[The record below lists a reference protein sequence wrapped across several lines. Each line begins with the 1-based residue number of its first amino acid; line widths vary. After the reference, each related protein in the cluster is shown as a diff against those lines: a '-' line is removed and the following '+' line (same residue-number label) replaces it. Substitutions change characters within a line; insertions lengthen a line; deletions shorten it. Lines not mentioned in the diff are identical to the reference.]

1 MSLKKLFFIVFVFVL
16 ILSCTSSTVEPVELP
31 CSVRIGAICE
41 DGTYSE
47 ATEVEL
53 VAIMEA
59 STIGY
64 MRTAIRINKP
74 YGNYFGSKRKK
85 SKYSSSTIKNF

>member
-1 MSLKKLFFIVFVFVL
+1 MKKLLVTVLVYVL
-16 ILSCTSSTVEPVELP
+16 ILSCVSSTVESVELP
-31 CSVRIGAICE
+31 CRVRIGTSCE